1 MRFHPEKPL
10 DPGRRMLA
18 RGSAF
23 APAVAACL
31 LLAVASDAGAQSGTS
46 AASGKTTASATV
58 TVPASGGSSAVTATS
73 AAPKDRVVLRA
84 QLGIIYAQNGQTD
97 EAKKEFVRLLEEP
110 DGRAAALTNLG
121 NLAVL
126 DGTVDVG
133 IENYTQAAALDSADP
148 GILLNL
154 GLAYKQAGRDE
165 ESARAFEQALEKA
178 GGVERASYL
187 LGIPTE
193 GDTSKGKVSKLSN
206 EEIKAMLAKARTRVP
221 DANPKGDAKQPA
233 RTEVVSR
240 PGGARAAAVAVGPP
254 SFYWKEK

>member
-1 MRFHPEKPL
+1 MRFHRGSLL
-10 DPGRRMLA
+10 DPGRRTPV
-18 RGSAF
+18 RGSGL
-23 APAVAACL
+23 APAAAACL
-31 LLAVASDAGAQSGTS
+31 LLAVAPDAGAQTGTTTP
-46 AASGKTTASATV
+46 APGKTTT
-58 TVPASGGSSAVTATS
+58 TATS
-73 AAPKDRVVLRA
+73 APAVKDRVVLRS

-97 EAKKEFVRLLEEP
+97 EARMEFMRLLEEP
-110 DGRAAALTNLG
+110 TGRAAALTNLG

-126 DGTVDVG
+126 DGKVDVG
-133 IENYTQAAALDSADP
+133 IENYTQAAALDSSDP

-165 ESARAFEQALEKA
+165 ESARVFQQALEKA

-187 LGIPTE
+187 LGIRAD
-193 GDTSKGKVSKLSN
+193 GDTSKGRVSKLSN

-221 DANPKGDAKQPA
+221 DATTKGNGKEPA

-240 PGGARAAAVAVGPP
+240 PGGARAADVAVGPT